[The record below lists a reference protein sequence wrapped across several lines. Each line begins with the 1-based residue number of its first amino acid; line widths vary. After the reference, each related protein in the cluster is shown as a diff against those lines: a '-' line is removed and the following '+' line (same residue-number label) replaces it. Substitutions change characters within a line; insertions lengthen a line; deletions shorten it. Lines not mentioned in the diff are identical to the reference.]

1 MTTMRMELMEKADA
15 SQLRISTPPT
25 CSMKGKNGWGS
36 ITAVVVPPPPAPALS
51 ASSSLPAAAAA
62 AAASLL
68 LASTAVAAIEAAGGT
83 WSIFSSHHLSR
94 MSIKTLSYFSK
105 QAVSPDHRAEAC
117 WWSPA
122 SNPDLENPSC
132 EKSRWRWTKGNF
144 LNKKQPT
151 VSFSSSPT

>member
-1 MTTMRMELMEKADA
+1 MTIMRMELMEKADA

-36 ITAVVVPPPPAPALS
+36 ITAVVVPAPALS

-62 AAASLL
+62 ALLL
-68 LASTAVAAIEAAGGT
+68 LASTAVAAVEAAGGT

-94 MSIKTLSYFSK
+94 MSIKTLSYFWK
-105 QAVSPDHRAEAC
+105 QAVSPDHRAEVC

-122 SNPDLENPSC
+122 SNPDLENPSW
-132 EKSRWRWTKGNF
+132 EKNRWRWTKGNF

-151 VSFSSSPT
+151 VSFSSSPTKES